1 MSEKGTGH
9 SLLGESTQQHA
20 QTRRALLKH
29 LGLAFGASVL
39 LSGGDIGRTAGAV
52 EPDQDAFT
60 TRRVEIESFD
70 GTTIVATVYEPTA
83 EGPHPALLGTHGW
96 AGDRTGG
103 SVSSVAEMYA
113 SNGYAGLIY
122 DSRGFGESGGT
133 VTLTGE
139 NEVNDAKVLIS
150 WLADQEFVMTDGEDN
165 PRLGLDGGSYGG
177 GIQTRLAANDDR
189 VDAIIPRYTWH
200 DLTQALFPNEVLKS
214 GWALGLITAGTAQ
227 GTLDPD
233 LLDRSQTLIQ
243 EGTLDPD
250 DRQYFESRSAV
261 DYPDGP
267 GAPTLVVQEF
277 NDRLFPANEGIDNF
291 RWAQDD
297 DVETA
302 MILGNGSTHSLVGEA
317 PPGTDAFDTLVE
329 DAVLDWMDAHLK
341 REGDHGLPPVTYYDQ
356 AAGEFVETEEFPP
369 QRTWSRV
376 FSHSP
381 DEPITLSGP
390 DAGPVT
396 FDWEIDRE
404 TEIVGTPSLE
414 LAVRPTGD
422 GNSNLMAA
430 LVREFEESGETK
442 TTVLKDQV
450 SAVDVTSEDT
460 VTFDM
465 ICIQQVLA
473 PGDTLR
479 LALAT
484 GSGQLAEQS
493 LDLGDG
499 LFRSTDEGAG
509 VEIRATADI
518 ELTVPASATPPPIVE
533 GKPPKNPA
541 GDGLYRRVR
550 GGDRFT
556 ILDVQALFNNLDNPT
571 LQEYAGAFNFSRSDP
586 DEVNILDVQALFND
600 LSATQS

>member
-1 MSEKGTGH
+1 MSREP
-9 SLLGESTQQHA
+9 EA

-29 LGLAFGASVL
+29 MGMAFGAGVL
-39 LSGGDIGRTAGAV
+39 VSKTGLGRSAGAV
-52 EPDQDAFT
+52 EADQDAFT
-60 TRRVEIESFD
+60 TRDVEIESFD

-96 AGDRTGG
+96 AGDRTG
-103 SVSSVAEMYA
+103 SVTGPAEMYA

-133 VTLTGE
+133 VTLTGQKE
-139 NEVNDAKVLIS
+139 EKDAKELIS
-150 WLADQEFVMTDGEDN
+150 WLADREFVITDGPDN

-214 GWALGLITAGTAQ
+214 GWALGLITAGTAS

-233 LLDRSQTLIQ
+233 FLDRSQTLIQ
-243 EGTLDPD
+243 EGKLDPD

-261 DYPDGP
+261 GYPDGP
-267 GAPTLVVQEF
+267 GAPTLVIQEF
-277 NDRLFPANEGIDNF
+277 NDRLFPANEGVDNF
-291 RWAQDD
+291 RWAQEDG
-297 DVETA
+297 VETA
-302 MILGNGSTHSLVGEA
+302 MILGNGSTHSLAGSP
-317 PPGTDAFDTLVE
+317 PPGADAFDELVKE
-329 DAVLDWMDAHLK
+329 SIIDWMDAHLK
-341 REGDHGLPPVTYYDQ
+341 GGDHDLPPVTYYDQ
-356 AAGEFVETEEFPP
+356 GDGEFVEVDQFPP
-369 QRTWSRV
+369 RGATPET
-376 FSHSP
+376 FSHSLDTP
-381 DEPITLSGP
+381 VTLSGP

-396 FDWEIDRE
+396 FDWELDQE

-430 LVREFEESGETK
+430 LVRVADGTA
-442 TTVLKDQV
+442 TTIKDQV
-450 SAVDVTSEDT
+450 SAVDVNSETT

-465 ICIQQVLA
+465 ICVQQVLA
-473 PGDTLR
+473 PGETLR

-484 GSGQLAEQS
+484 GSGQLAEQR

-509 VEIRATADI
+509 VEIRDTTAI
-518 ELTVPASATPPPIVE
+518 ELTVPTSVTPPPIV
-533 GKPPKNPA
+533 GDTQPTNPA
-541 GDGLYRRVR
+541 GDGLYRHVR
-550 GGDRFT
+550 GEDEFT
-556 ILDVQALFNNLDNPT
+556 ILDVQALFNNLDSPAV
-571 LQEYAGAFNFSRSDP
+571 QEYAGAFNFSGTNP
-586 DEVNILDVQALFND
+586 DAVTILDVQALFND
-600 LSATQS
+600 L